1 MVCKQPLDLVV
12 CNVFQVN
19 NLSFFQIFAPTLF
32 EEHWSCYAF
41 EPKDKILY
49 LLVSIHDKF
58 STSKKNLDGAM
69 VVLNIP
75 FPSGNIY
82 ISFIKLLSRTVLSDP
97 TNQWFFYAKKRRFE
111 ELLVLMNPGLT
122 KENASITLLRVDVP
136 RQQNM

>member
-12 CNVFQVN
+12 CNVFLVN
-19 NLSFFQIFAPTLF
+19 NLSFFQIFVPTLF

-82 ISFIKLLSRTVLSDP
+82 ISFVKFLSLTVLSNP
-97 TNQWFFYAKKRRFE
+97 TNQWFF
-111 ELLVLMNPGLT
+111 LC
-122 KENASITLLRVDVP
+122 KETSF
-136 RQQNM
+136 